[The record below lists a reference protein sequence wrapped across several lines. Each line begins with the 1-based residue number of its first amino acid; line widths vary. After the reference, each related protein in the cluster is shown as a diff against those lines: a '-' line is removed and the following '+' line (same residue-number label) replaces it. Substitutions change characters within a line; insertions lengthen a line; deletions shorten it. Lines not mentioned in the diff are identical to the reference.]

1 MDFLITRTDDWY
13 TSRVLPWRMTDQL
26 SVTWN
31 IFRFNKTMADLEPHQ
46 GVPRYV
52 TAETE
57 ARSDRLVRRGLAFII
72 EHGFWQTE
80 RGRKHY
86 LMNLK
91 TLILNSP
98 NLIIIRF

>member
-26 SVTWN
+26 SVEWN

-52 TAETE
+52 TAESE
-57 ARSDRLVRRGLAFII
+57 SRSDRLVRRGLAFIS
-72 EHGFWQTE
+72 
-80 RGRKHY
+80 KY
-86 LMNLK
+86 A
-91 TLILNSP
+91 TLVLSHRTHP
-98 NLIIIRF
+98 Y